1 MPGAGARGKD
11 VVVTITAKT
20 EAKDRLHFNC
30 TECQTVCP
38 HIGAV
43 VSLILEEKTALGL
56 AAAPQ
61 ERVPIES
68 LSEEALVEQA
78 LSDRAERARTEKFRL
93 QSGNPKIPWAD
104 YVVTSAASGKTYR
117 VALRGVERGESYCS
131 CPDFRTNTLGTCK
144 HIMYALQRVR
154 RRFPDLRRRPA
165 QSGVFRPR
173 ALRRGGRPCICG
185 FPRGPT
191 RRW

>member
-38 HIGAV
+38 HIGAA

-78 LSDRAERARTEKFRL
+78 LSDRAGAGANGEISPAIR
-93 QSGNPKIPWAD
+93 QSQDPVG
-104 YVVTSAASGKTYR
+104 G
-117 VALRGVERGESYCS
+117 
-131 CPDFRTNTLGTCK
+131 
-144 HIMYALQRVR
+144 
-154 RRFPDLRRRPA
+154 LRRH
-165 QSGVFRPR
+165 Q
-173 ALRRGGRPCICG
+173 RRVGQDL
-185 FPRGPT
+185 PRGAAG
-191 RRW
+191 RRTG